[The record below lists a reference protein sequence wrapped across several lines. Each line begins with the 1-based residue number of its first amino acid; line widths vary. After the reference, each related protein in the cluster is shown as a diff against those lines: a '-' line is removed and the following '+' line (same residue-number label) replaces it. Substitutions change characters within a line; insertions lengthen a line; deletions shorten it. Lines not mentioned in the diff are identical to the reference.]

1 MESHYDTLGL
11 SRAASADEIKL
22 AYRRLAQK
30 LHPDKNRSDPVRS
43 AELFTRVRQAYEAL
57 ISPDTRREHDD
68 ALERHETF
76 ETELARRRDAYARAR
91 AEATRGGA
99 GSRGASDGHGAAGYR
114 STGYDAKGHP
124 GAGGAPGGGSAQ
136 TAATDWHARAWEL
149 VQRARGE
156 DNLARALRAEGCLPS
171 LATPLARDVA
181 REYEQLKANQAQ
193 FQANVDPSAEA
204 GRRAYRAAQARAS
217 AAAGTGPASAGPS
230 ASRAAP
236 HAAAQSK
243 RASGGARK
251 TQGPFVFETRRAN
264 APSGRTGQANGNRF
278 GWIVV
283 AVMLLL
289 LFWHFSPSTRTPIAR
304 VLGDAPSDEGAVDT
318 PQPRRWLD
326 PRVAQATGG
335 ANGGINGG
343 INGRISGGISGG
355 INGGAADGTAGAI
368 DPPKTPSGSIQQG
381 TIQRLLPGI
390 DVQSGDGA
398 RSNDSGTGQ
407 PANSDAAQ

>member
-11 SRAASADEIKL
+11 SRAASPDEIKL

-30 LHPDKNRSDPVRS
+30 LHPDKNRTDPVRS

-57 ISPDTRREHDD
+57 ISPDSRREHAD

-76 ETELARRRDAYARAR
+76 QTELARRRDAYARAR
-91 AEATRGGA
+91 AEAARGGT
-99 GSRGASDGHGAAGYR
+99 GSRGAGEGNGAGSYR
-114 STGYDAKGHP
+114 STGYDAKGY
-124 GAGGAPGGGSAQ
+124 PGGGSAQ

-193 FQANVDPSAEA
+193 FQANVDPNAEA
-204 GRRAYRAAQARAS
+204 ARRAYRAAQARAS
-217 AAAGTGPASAGPS
+217 ASAGTGPASAGPS

-243 RASGGARK
+243 RASGGTRK

-264 APSGRTGQANGNRF
+264 ASSGRTGQPNGNRF

-304 VLGDAPSDEGAVDT
+304 VLSDAPSDEGAVDT
-318 PQPRRWLD
+318 LQPRRWLD

-343 INGRISGGISGG
+343 INGRI
-355 INGGAADGTAGAI
+355 NGGTNGGLDPAGHDSAFATGYRREEWRQCAKQRQQRRAAREQRRR
-368 DPPKTPSGSIQQG
+368 SITVIG
-381 TIQRLLPGI
+381 PFTLHSNKPGC
-390 DVQSGDGA
+390 VVLQ
-398 RSNDSGTGQ
+398 
-407 PANSDAAQ
+407 